1 MADPTAVIQPKNSL
15 LREHQK
21 NDIILKIATRIQAIP
36 GFQLLKNDLEL
47 LGMCCNIVE
56 YLIDNEKMKQ
66 KSGKKF
72 DKKEIVIKA
81 FEKAYGTLVEQE
93 KTNIDRNI
101 EYLHENGHIKR
112 PTLYKVFK
120 HTISDWISR
129 RIA

>member
-15 LREHQK
+15 LREQHK
-21 NDIILKIATRIQAIP
+21 NDLINKIALRIQAIP
-36 GFQLLKNDLEL
+36 GYHSLKNDLEL

-66 KSGKKF
+66 KSGKRF

-81 FEKAYGTLVEQE
+81 FEKAYSSLVEQE
-93 KTNIDRNI
+93 KVNLDRNI
-101 EYLHENGHIKR
+101 EYLHENGFIKK
-112 PTLYKVFK
+112 PTIYKIFK
-120 HTISDWISR
+120 HTLCDWFTR